1 MGPNLGE
8 TGQLGRGIDEGIPD
22 DASKEEGE
30 DLGEAGARADAVA
43 VQCLHDFC
51 RLHQWEGGVC
61 HSLRREHRQQIELKS
76 YGFCP
81 FANRQATTLGS
92 LSSCHGGAWWR
103 RRGTRGR
110 GRAGLQRPVE
120 ELEGAQGHGRGG
132 LQLPAA
138 GSGIV
143 EGGAREEGDRE
154 EGEGIR
160 RHPGKKPTGKR
171 ASSHVVAWFAR
182 NGREGDV
189 RWGNNHRAVMGVG
202 PRGDGGDDIFGKVW
216 GGGRTAATRLAWGRQ
231 RRRCARWQRD

>member
-1 MGPNLGE
+1 LSLQRAKCPHEANPGMGPDLGE

-51 RLHQWEGGVC
+51 RLHQWEGEGVC
-61 HSLRREHRQQIELKS
+61 HSLRREHRRQIDSKS

-81 FANRQATTLGS
+81 FANRQAATLGY

-110 GRAGLQRPVE
+110 G
-120 ELEGAQGHGRGG
+120 ELGSSDQWKRRRGAQGHGRDGIQR
-132 LQLPAA
+132 LAA
-138 GSGIV
+138 SSGMV
-143 EGGAREEGDRE
+143 EGGDRE

-160 RHPGKKPTGKR
+160 HHPGKR
-171 ASSHVVAWFAR
+171 ASGHVVAWFAQ
-182 NGREGDV
+182 NGREGG
-189 RWGNNHRAVMGVG
+189 RREMGAQSS
-202 PRGDGGDDIFGKVW
+202 RGDGG
-216 GGGRTAATRLAWGRQ
+216 RPAW
-231 RRRCARWQRD
+231 